1 LDRHTEGEKK
11 KKGGET
17 IKMRINYKKS
27 LKFITLLITSLLIA
41 TVSATVYYSL
51 TMETTITVGATW
63 VKFIEADDTPN
74 GSTVD
79 DSYCSLSLS
88 SLPNSTIIYEK
99 AVGLNNTYNGTR
111 TIRLRHVSVTPN
123 ATSQVSNFT
132 HVKFYLINA
141 AGAVQ
146 FSLNYTTSGDNW
158 STAATSGWVTIP
170 ALTTWYIKV
179 ETLSPAGA
187 TSSTQCTITIAVDVQ
202 Q

>member
-1 LDRHTEGEKK
+1 M
-11 KKGGET
+11 
-17 IKMRINYKKS
+17 KMNYKKS
-27 LKFITLLITSLLIA
+27 MKFILLLITSLIIA
-41 TVSATVYYSL
+41 SASATVYYSL
-51 TMETTITVGATW
+51 SMQTTITVGATW
-63 VKFIEADDTPN
+63 VKFIRADDTPTAA
-74 GSTVD
+74 TVE

-123 ATSQVSNFT
+123 GTAPVSNFT

-141 AGAVQ
+141 AGTVQ

-158 STAATSGWVTIP
+158 STTATSGWVTIP
-170 ALTTWYIKV
+170 ALTIWYIKV

-187 TSSTQCTITIAVDVQ
+187 TANTPCTITIAVDVQ